1 MKISIDSVQSVSI
14 RNEYLAAHCNHAEF
28 FGTFRHPDHRES
40 QDWCITLYTVCDELV
55 FSTNGDPVWEAQS
68 EDFKA
73 LAAEYGI
80 DVDAQVRGE
89 EGSK

>member
-1 MKISIDSVQSVSI
+1 MKISIDRINSIGI

-28 FGTFRHPDHRES
+28 YGTFRHPNHPES
-40 QDWCITLYTVCDELV
+40 RDWCITLYSVCDELV
-55 FSTNGDPVWEAQS
+55 FETNGDPVWASES
-68 EDFKA
+68 EDFGA

-89 EGSK
+89 EEV